1 MTEKEFKTL
10 NRLIMYDK
18 IHRLHHEERK
28 SIRWIAG
35 HLGINFRTV
44 KKYLGMDPAEFQEYS
59 EGLNNRGCLL
69 DPYKP
74 FILERLGQFQ
84 DTPAAQMHDWLKEH
98 YPSFPEVSSKTV
110 YNYIMK
116 LRQEHDLPK
125 VNVNERQYA
134 CLPEAPPGKYAQVDF
149 GTSKQR
155 RGDGTRVRVHFMGML
170 LCHSRHK
177 FVWFQE
183 RPFSSEDAVHAHELA
198 FRFFHGIPRF
208 IIYDQDS
215 VFLRDENLGDYRLT
229 DVFGGYLKNRP
240 FKPVFC
246 RPGDPQSKGKVENLI
261 KYVKRNFLLNRPYS
275 TIENLNE
282 EAIGWL
288 NRTGNAMVHNTTCKV
303 PREVWRSEVADLQPF
318 TPVTSLPTGAG
329 HKVLKTNSIRY
340 RGNSYSLP
348 LGTYRG
354 EETRVLVEERDG
366 VLVVKTMDGEPL
378 TKHLIPAGRGE
389 KVINK
394 NHRRD
399 KSATVEAMGRQV
411 AEQFSDTR
419 AAEVFLSGLRERY
432 PRYMRDQLG
441 TMLTCL
447 SRHEPGDADK
457 ALELCVSRGLFSAN
471 DFKSVLSTIAPARE
485 DERGI
490 PVTPLPTPGARLMVN
505 IAPEKSRIDVY
516 QDLFK
521 SN

>member
-1 MTEKEFKTL
+1 M
-10 NRLIMYDK
+10 
-18 IHRLHHEERK
+18 
-28 SIRWIAG
+28 
-35 HLGINFRTV
+35 
-44 KKYLGMDPAEFQEYS
+44 
-59 EGLNNRGCLL
+59 
-69 DPYKP
+69 
-74 FILERLGQFQ
+74 
-84 DTPAAQMHDWLKEH
+84 
-98 YPSFPEVSSKTV
+98 
-110 YNYIMK
+110 
-116 LRQEHDLPK
+116 
-125 VNVNERQYA
+125 
-134 CLPEAPPGKYAQVDF
+134 
-149 GTSKQR
+149 
-155 RGDGTRVRVHFMGML
+155 
-170 LCHSRHK
+170 
-177 FVWFQE
+177 
-183 RPFSSEDAVHAHELA
+183 
-198 FRFFHGIPRF
+198 
-208 IIYDQDS
+208 
-215 VFLRDENLGDYRLT
+215 
-229 DVFGGYLKNRP
+229 
-240 FKPVFC
+240 
-246 RPGDPQSKGKVENLI
+246 
-261 KYVKRNFLLNRPYS
+261 
-275 TIENLNE
+275 
-282 EAIGWL
+282 
-288 NRTGNAMVHNTTCKV
+288 
-303 PREVWRSEVADLQPF
+303 
-318 TPVTSLPTGAG
+318 
-329 HKVLKTNSIRY
+329 
-340 RGNSYSLP
+340 
-348 LGTYRG
+348 
-354 EETRVLVEERDG
+354 LVEERDG

-378 TKHLIPAGRGE
+378 TRHLIPAGRGE